1 MIRHWLR
8 QSMVAIDQLAN
19 ALSGGWA
26 DETLSSRLW
35 RKREHPG
42 WKQARFCLDFLA
54 ARLGDKDHCRASYE
68 SELKRLQCPPEMRS

>member
-1 MIRHWLR
+1 MIRHWFK

-35 RKREHPG
+35 RNRERPG
-42 WKQARFCLDFLA
+42 WRQARSCLDFLA
-54 ARLGDKDHCRASYE
+54 ARLGDNDHCRTAYE
-68 SELKRLQCPPEMRS
+68 SEMKRLQCPPELRV

>member
-1 MIRHWLR
+1 MIRHWFK

-35 RKREHPG
+35 RKRERPG
-42 WKQARFCLDFLA
+42 WKQARSCLDFLA
-54 ARLGDKDHCRASYE
+54 ARLGDSDHCRTAYE